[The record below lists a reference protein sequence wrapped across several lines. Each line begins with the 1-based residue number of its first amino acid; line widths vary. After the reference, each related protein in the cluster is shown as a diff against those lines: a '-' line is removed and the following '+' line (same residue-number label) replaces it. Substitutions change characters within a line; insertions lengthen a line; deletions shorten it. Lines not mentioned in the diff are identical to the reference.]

1 MEEKLTL
8 LSYAIVYLDKNL
20 QERYEKDWLKLRIR
34 IKELKAEGKVT
45 DSDIKRAIKF
55 IAEQKR

>member
-20 QERYEKDWLKLRIR
+20 QEKYEKDWLKLRIR

-45 DSDIKRAIKF
+45 DNDIKRAIKF